1 MNNLLSFLLF
11 PSASES
17 SFNFDYFLRSGRF
30 LKGCFPIIGFSV
42 LCRQHPIIPGMSG
55 MTTYYGGFPNI
66 VAYRSTFS
74 FDPIFRLKSL

>member
-17 SFNFDYFLRSGRF
+17 SFNFDNFLRSGRF
-30 LKGCFPIIGFSV
+30 LKGCLPIIGFSV
-42 LCRQHPIIPGMSG
+42 LCRQHQLFPELNVRND
-55 MTTYYGGFPNI
+55 YGGFPNI